1 MTERDQYIE
10 KTKAKIDQWNADIDR
25 MKARAEEVGADAR
38 IEYQKRLDEMR
49 AQRDEA
55 EAQLKKLREASD
67 DAWRDMKAGFD
78 KAWDNISGAFDSAMA
93 RFK

>member
-55 EAQLKKLREASD
+55 EAQLKTLREASD